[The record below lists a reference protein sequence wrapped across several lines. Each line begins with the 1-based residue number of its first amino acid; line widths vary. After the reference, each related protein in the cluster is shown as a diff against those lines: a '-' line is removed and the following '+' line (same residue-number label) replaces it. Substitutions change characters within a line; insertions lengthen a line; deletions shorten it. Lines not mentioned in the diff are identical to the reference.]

1 MTKKL
6 PEVFRGI
13 ALTGQIKGLFDECDV
28 TSVYMNKEQTKL
40 FVQLSLK
47 DIVHPQMLEVLAEKI
62 KAFVDEEH
70 LKVIIEER
78 YDLTYD
84 LAFSQLFEFYK
95 PCLLHLI
102 KRESP
107 FAAAKI
113 SAIEPEVTE
122 QGLVYQFDRFDYNY
136 LKKYTIDH
144 YITHVFQ
151 SKFGQN
157 IQVTFRE
164 KEGREDIVE
173 AFKATRKKEE
183 AKLMDTL
190 NLSAAAIAEKPK
202 EIVAQKPEKG
212 RKSLPDNLAIGRRGI
227 GGIVTKIKELNGDF
241 DSIIIEG
248 FVLTRDMRITKSEK
262 VLLIFD
268 VTDYTDAITC
278 KAFLKQEQYE
288 EQCKPKMGKTMFVRI
303 EGRVQFDTFSNE
315 LGIMINA
322 MEIIDDFRTKK
333 KDTSE
338 MKRVELHCHTQMSD
352 MDGMASAKSL
362 VKRAKGWGHPAIA
375 ITDHGVA
382 QAFPEAFHAI
392 DHDDPFKII
401 YGVEA
406 YIVDDL
412 KAIVRN
418 PKGQN
423 LQSEYVVFDL
433 ETTGFYAGRD
443 KITEIG
449 AVKIVGGEVV
459 DRYGTFINPERSIPL
474 KVQQLTKID
483 MTMVKDAPT
492 IEEELKNFLDFCG
505 DSILVA
511 HNADFDMGF
520 IEHFAKAQNI
530 AIKNTILDTLELAR
544 VFLPKMGSYKLGS
557 LAKHFKVPLINA
569 HRAVDD
575 AEATAHVLLAMF
587 EHMNQLNVH
596 SIDGILRYAQNSD
609 REVKKLRAAHAVILT
624 KNLVG
629 LRNLYEL
636 ISESHLNYF
645 FRQPKIPKSL
655 FNKFREGLIIGTAC
669 EAGEL
674 YKAVL
679 EDKPKEVIDRLC
691 DFYDYF
697 EIQPV
702 LNNEFLIRDGAV
714 EGLEGLRDVNRKIV
728 ALGEEHKKPVVATCD
743 VHFLDPEDEVY
754 RRILMAGKGF
764 SDADN
769 QAPLYLRTTDEML
782 KEFSYLGK
790 EKAFEVVVKN
800 TNLIANMIEKIDP
813 VPPDKYPPIIEG
825 SEEELRSICYDKA
838 HEIYGPNLPEQVTE
852 RLERELKS
860 IIGNGFAVMY
870 IIAQK
875 LVWKSVED
883 GYLVGSRGSVGSS
896 FAATMSGITEVNPL
910 AAHYICPQCY
920 YVDFESDVVKAHSGN
935 SGCDLPDADCPSCGH
950 KLIKEGHDIP
960 FETFLG
966 FYGDKEPDIDLNFS
980 GEYQAEA
987 HKYTEVLFGEGH
999 VFRAGTI
1006 GTMAEKTAFGFVKK
1020 YFDERGEKKRMAEI
1034 NRLVQGCTGVRRT
1047 SGQHPGGIIVVP
1059 KSESI
1064 YQFTPIQHPANDQ
1077 NTPII
1082 TTHFDYHSID
1092 HNLLKLDILGHDDP
1106 TMIRMLEDLTGMDA
1120 TSIPLDEPKVMSL
1133 FSGLDALGITPE
1145 DIGGTE
1151 LGSLG
1156 IPEFGTD
1163 FVIQML
1169 KDTKP
1174 QSFSDLCRIS
1184 GLSHGTDVW
1193 LNNAQELIA
1202 DGKANIKEIISTRD
1216 DIMTYLIFK
1225 GVEKGFAFKIMEGV
1239 RKGRGLT
1246 PDMEEAMKANGVPD
1260 WYIWSCK
1267 QIKYMFPKA
1276 HAVAYVMM
1284 AYRIAYFKVYH
1295 KEAYYATYF
1304 SIRAKDFNYET
1315 MCHGKH
1321 HLEEHL
1327 KMLKDKERRAK
1338 NREMDPETGAVTKF
1352 TNKEKDSIKDMKMVQ
1367 EMYARGI
1374 EFEPID
1380 LYEVDDKR
1388 HRIIDGKIMP
1398 SLSSLQGM
1406 GEKAAEALIQE
1417 RDKGRFISIEDLQ
1430 QRTKISK
1437 TVIELMKNN
1446 GILDGLQE
1454 SNQLSLFE
1462 L

>member
-1 MTKKL
+1 MAKKL
-6 PEVFRGI
+6 TDVFRGI
-13 ALTGQIKGLFDECDV
+13 ALTGQLSGIFDRCGVEHI
-28 TSVYMNKEQTKL
+28 YMNKEQTRL
-40 FVQLSLK
+40 YVQVVL
-47 DIVHPQMLEVLAEKI
+47 DEIVHPQMIEGLEEKI
-62 KAFVDEEH
+62 TEFVSEEA
-70 LKVIIEER
+70 LQVQVEER
-78 YDLTYD
+78 YEMRYD
-84 LAFSQLFEFYK
+84 LDFAALFEFYK

-102 KRESP
+102 KKESP
-107 FAAAKI
+107 FGAAKI
-113 SAIEPEVTE
+113 GKIEPVVLE
-122 QGLVYQFDRFDYNY
+122 QSLVYEFEAFDYAY
-136 LKKYTIDH
+136 ISEYKIDKYIAHT
-144 YITHVFQ
+144 FKR
-151 SKFGQN
+151 KFDM
-157 IQVTFRE
+157 QVDVKFKE
-164 KEGREDIVE
+164 KEHHKTVYE
-173 AFKATRKKEE
+173 AFKEKRAKEE
-183 AKLMDTL
+183 ARILDEM
-190 NLSAAAIAEKPK
+190 NLSATAIANKPKEVVAEKPK
-202 EIVAQKPEKG
+202 EKKKLPE
-212 RKSLPDNLAIGRRGI
+212 NLAIGRRGI
-227 GGIVTKIKELNGDF
+227 GGFVTKIKDLNGDF

-248 FVLTRDMRITKSEK
+248 YVLARDMRITRSEK

-268 VTDYTDAITC
+268 VTDYTDSITC
-278 KAFLKQEQYE
+278 KAFLKHEAYE
-288 EQCKPKMGKTMFVRI
+288 EQTKDKLSKNMFVRI

-322 MEIIDDFRTKK
+322 MEIIDDFREVKQDK
-333 KDTSE
+333 AE

-352 MDGMASAKSL
+352 MDGMTNAKEL

-375 ITDHGVA
+375 VTDHGVV

-392 DHDDPFKII
+392 SHDDPFKII

-412 KAIVRN
+412 KSIVRN

-423 LQSEYVVFDL
+423 LSSDYVVFDL
-433 ETTGFYAGRD
+433 ETTGFYAGKD
-443 KITEIG
+443 KVTEIG
-449 AVKIVGGEVV
+449 AVKISGGEVV
-459 DRYGTFINPERSIPL
+459 GRYGTFINPERAIPV
-474 KVQQLTKID
+474 KVQELTKID
-483 MTMVKDAPT
+483 MAMVKDAPT
-492 IEEELKNFLDFCG
+492 IEEELHNFLAFAG

-520 IEHFAKAQNI
+520 IEHFAKEQDI
-530 AIKNTILDTLELAR
+530 EIHNTILDTLELAR
-544 VFLPKMGSYKLGS
+544 IFLPDLKNYRLGT
-557 LAKHFKVPLINA
+557 LAKHFNVPLVNA

-575 AEATAHVLLAMF
+575 AEATALVLLALF

-596 SIDGILRYAQNSD
+596 SVDGIIRYSENSV

-636 ISESHLNYF
+636 ISESHLNHF

-655 FNKFREGLIIGTAC
+655 FNKLREGLIIGTAC

-691 DFYDYF
+691 DFYDYY
-697 EIQPV
+697 EIQP
-702 LNNEFLIRDGAV
+702 LGNNEFLLREGAV
-714 EGLEGLRDVNRKIV
+714 DSLEELREVNRKIV
-728 ALGEEHKKPVVATCD
+728 ALGEEHNKPVVATCD

-764 SDADN
+764 DDADN
-769 QAPLYLRTTDEML
+769 QAPLYLRTTEEML
-782 KEFSYLGK
+782 REFSYLGD
-790 EKAFEVVVKN
+790 EKAMEVVVTN
-800 TNLIANMIEKIDP
+800 TNLIADRIEKIDP
-813 VPPDKYPPIIEG
+813 VPPDKYPPVIEG
-825 SEEELRSICYDKA
+825 SDEELRTICYDKA
-838 HEIYGPNLPEQVTE
+838 HEIYGPDLPHQVTD
-852 RLERELKS
+852 RLERELNS
-860 IIGNGFAVMY
+860 IITNGFAVMY

-896 FAATMSGITEVNPL
+896 FAATMAGITEVNPL
-910 AAHYICPQCY
+910 AAHYICPSCY
-920 YVDFESDVVKAHSGN
+920 YVDFDSEIVVAHSGN
-935 SGCDLPDADCPSCGH
+935 SGCDLPDADCPRCGH
-950 KLIKEGHDIP
+950 KLDKEGHDIP

-980 GEYQAEA
+980 GEYQSEA

-1020 YFDERGEKKRMAEI
+1020 YFDERGESKRMAEI

-1064 YQFTPIQHPANDQ
+1064 YQFTPVQHPANDQ
-1077 NTPII
+1077 TTPII

-1120 TSIPLDEPKVMSL
+1120 TTIPLDEPQVMSL
-1133 FSGLDALGITPE
+1133 FSGLSALGINPE

-1156 IPEFGTD
+1156 VPEFGTD

-1202 DGKANIKEIISTRD
+1202 QGKANITEIISTRD

-1225 GVEKGFAFKIMEGV
+1225 GVEKGFAFKIMESV
-1239 RKGRGLT
+1239 RKGKGLT
-1246 PDMEEAMKANGVPD
+1246 PDMEEAMLANDVPD

-1284 AYRIAYFKVYH
+1284 AYRIAYFKVHH
-1295 KEAYYATYF
+1295 KEAYYTTYF
-1304 SIRAKDFNYET
+1304 SIRAKDFDYET

-1321 HLEEHL
+1321 QLEEHL
-1327 KMLKDKERRAK
+1327 AALKLKEKRAK
-1338 NREMDPETGAVTKF
+1338 NREMDPENGQVAKF
-1352 TNKEKDSIKDMKMVQ
+1352 SNKEKDSIKDMKMVQ

-1374 EFEPID
+1374 EFLPID
-1380 LYEVDDKR
+1380 LYTVDDKR
-1388 HRIIDGKIMP
+1388 FRIIDGKIMP
-1398 SLSSLQGM
+1398 ALSAFQGM
-1406 GEKAAEALIQE
+1406 GEKAAEAIILE
-1417 RDKGRFISIEDLQ
+1417 REKGRFISIEDLQ

-1437 TVIELMKNN
+1437 TVIEMMKNN

-1454 SNQLSLFE
+1454 SNQVSLFD

>member
-1 MTKKL
+1 MSKKL
-6 PEVFRGI
+6 IEVFKGI
-13 ALTGQIKGLFDECDV
+13 PLTGSIKGVFDDCDV
-28 TSVYMNKEQTKL
+28 VRVFMNKDQTKL
-40 FVQLSLK
+40 FVQLVLTE
-47 DIVHPQMLEVLAEKI
+47 IVHPQLIEGLENKIHEFIAEESLEVR
-62 KAFVDEEH
+62 VEEH
-70 LKVIIEER
+70 YE
-78 YDLTYD
+78 LTYS
-84 LAFSQLFEFYK
+84 LSLRQLFEFYK

-102 KRESP
+102 KKESP
-107 FAAAKI
+107 FGAAKI
-113 SAIEPEVTE
+113 AMIDPVISEGSLSYE
-122 QGLVYQFDRFDYNY
+122 FDEFDFNY
-136 LKKYTIDH
+136 LKNYTIDSFIAH
-144 YITHVFQ
+144 AF
-151 SKFGQN
+151 KKRFGMD
-157 IQVTFRE
+157 IQVTFKE
-164 KEGREDIVE
+164 KERQHTVFDE
-173 AFKATRKKEE
+173 FKENRAKEE
-183 AKLMDTL
+183 AKIMDGM
-190 NLSAAAIAEKPK
+190 NLSASAIAAKPK
-202 EIVAQKPEKG
+202 EVAAQKPPKG
-212 RKSLPDNLAIGRRGI
+212 KKQLPENLAIGRRGI
-227 GGIVTKIKELNGDF
+227 GGFVTKIKELNGDF
-241 DSIIIEG
+241 DRIIIEG
-248 FVLTRDMRITKSEK
+248 YVLSQDMRITKSEK
-262 VLLIFD
+262 VLMIFD
-268 VTDYTDAITC
+268 VTDFSDSITC
-278 KAFLKQEQYE
+278 KAFLKQDMFE
-288 EQCKPKMGKTMFVRI
+288 EQTKPKLSKNMFVRI

-315 LGIMINA
+315 LGVMIDA
-322 MEIIDDFRTKK
+322 METIDDFRQTKK
-333 KDTSE
+333 DSAKV
-338 MKRVELHCHTQMSD
+338 KRVELHSHTQMSD
-352 MDGMASAKSL
+352 MDGMTNAKAL
-362 VKRAKGWGHPAIA
+362 VKRARSWNHSAIA
-375 ITDHGVA
+375 ITDHGVC
-382 QAFPEAFHAI
+382 QAFPEAFHAL

-412 KAIVRN
+412 KSIVRH

-423 LQSEYVVFDL
+423 LKSDYVVFDL

-449 AVKIVGGEVV
+449 AVKISGGEVV
-459 DRYGTFINPERSIPL
+459 DRYGTFINPERAIPL
-474 KVQQLTKID
+474 KVQELTKID
-483 MTMVKDAPT
+483 MSMVKDAPT
-492 IEEELKNFLDFCG
+492 IEDELTNFIDFCG

-520 IEHFAKAQNI
+520 IEHFAKKQDI
-530 AIKNTILDTLELAR
+530 ELDNTVLDTLELAR
-544 VFLPKMGSYKLGS
+544 IFFGDLKNHKLGT

-569 HRAVDD
+569 HRAIDD
-575 AEATAHVLLAMF
+575 AEATAYVLLAMF
-587 EHMNQLNVH
+587 EHMNQINIH
-596 SIDGILRYAQNSD
+596 TIDGILKYADNSE
-609 REVKKLRAAHAVILT
+609 REVKKQRAAHAVILT

-636 ISESHLNYF
+636 VSEAHLNHF

-655 FNKFREGLIIGTAC
+655 YNEFREGLIIGTAC

-674 YKAVL
+674 YRAVL

-697 EIQPV
+697 EIQPIA
-702 LNNEFLIRDGAV
+702 NNEFLIREDAV
-714 EGLEGLRDVNRKIV
+714 GGWEDLREVNRKIV
-728 ALGEEHKKPVVATCD
+728 ALGEEHNKPVVATGD
-743 VHFLDPEDEVY
+743 VHFMDPEDEVY

-764 SDADN
+764 DDADN
-769 QAPLYLRTTDEML
+769 QAPLYFRTTEEML
-782 KEFSYLGK
+782 NEFRYLGE
-790 EKAFEVVVKN
+790 EKAYEVVVTN
-800 TNLIANMIEKIDP
+800 TNVIADMIEKIDP
-813 VPPDKYPPIIEG
+813 VPPDKYPPVIEG
-825 SEEELRSICYDKA
+825 SDEELRSICYNKA
-838 HEIYGPNLPEQVTE
+838 HEIYGPDLPPQVTE
-852 RLERELKS
+852 RLERELNS
-860 IIGNGFAVMY
+860 IITNGFAVMY

-875 LVWKSVED
+875 LVWKSVAD

-910 AAHYICPQCY
+910 SAHYICPQCY

-950 KLIKEGHDIP
+950 PLNKEGHDIP

-980 GEYQAEA
+980 GEYQSDA
-987 HKYTEVLFGEGH
+987 HKYTEVLFGKGH

-1120 TSIPLDEPKVMSL
+1120 TTISLDEPKVMSL
-1133 FSGLDALGITPE
+1133 FSGLDALAIQPE

-1225 GVEKGFAFKIMEGV
+1225 GVEKGFAFKIMESV
-1239 RKGRGLT
+1239 RKGKGLN
-1246 PDMEEAMKANGVPD
+1246 PEMEEAMIENGVPD

-1321 HLEEHL
+1321 QLEEHL
-1327 KMLKDKERRAK
+1327 KILRDKEKRAK
-1338 NREMDPETGAVTKF
+1338 NREVDPETGMVTKF
-1352 TNKEKDSIKDMKMVQ
+1352 TAKEKDSIKDMKMVQ
-1367 EMYARGI
+1367 EMYARGVA
-1374 EFEPID
+1374 FLPID
-1380 LYEVDDKR
+1380 LYVVDDRR
-1388 HRIIDGKIMP
+1388 HKIIDGRIMP
-1398 SLSSLQGM
+1398 ALSSLQGL
-1406 GEKAAEALIQE
+1406 GEKAAEALIAE

-1454 SNQLSLFE
+1454 TNQLSLFE

>member
-6 PEVFRGI
+6 TQVFQGI
-13 ALTGQIKGLFDECDV
+13 ALTGQIKGLFDDCDV
-28 TSVYMNKEQTKL
+28 TNVYMNKEQTKL
-40 FVQLSLK
+40 YVQLHLTE
-47 DIVHPQMLEVLAEKI
+47 IIHPQMLEHLAEKVRE
-62 KAFVDEEH
+62 FVGEEE
-70 LKVIIEER
+70 LKVTIEEQ
-78 YDLTYD
+78 YELTFD
-84 LAFSQLFEFYK
+84 LAFPQLFEFYK

-107 FAAAKI
+107 FGAAKI
-113 SAIEPEVTE
+113 SGITPEISPE
-122 QGLVYQFDRFDYNY
+122 GLVYKFEQFDYNY
-136 LKKYTIDH
+136 LKNYTIDA
-144 YITHVFQ
+144 YIAYVFK
-151 SKFGQN
+151 SKFGHD
-157 IQVTFRE
+157 IQVSFVE
-164 KEGREDIVE
+164 KEHHANVVE
-173 AFKATRKKEE
+173 EFKENRKREE
-183 AKLMDTL
+183 AKLMDSM
-190 NLSAAAIAEKPK
+190 NLSAAAIADKPK
-202 EIVAQKPEKG
+202 EVVAEKPQKGK
-212 RKSLPDNLAIGRRGI
+212 KALPPNLAIGRRGI
-227 GGIVTKIKELNGDF
+227 GGFVTKIKNLNGDF

-248 FVLTRDMRITKSEK
+248 FILAQDMRITRSEK

-268 VTDYTDAITC
+268 VTDYSDSITC
-278 KAFLKQEQYE
+278 KAFLKQEQYD
-288 EQCKPKMGKTMFVRI
+288 EQTKPLLGKEMFVRI

-322 MEIIDDFRTKK
+322 MEMIEDFRTKK
-333 KDTSE
+333 KDNAE

-362 VKRAKGWGHPAIA
+362 VKRAKSWGHPGIA

-412 KAIVRN
+412 KSIIRH

-433 ETTGFYAGRD
+433 ETTGFYPGRD
-443 KITEIG
+443 KVTEIG
-449 AVKIVGGEVV
+449 AVKIVEGKVV
-459 DRYGTFINPERSIPL
+459 DRYGTFINPERAIPL

-492 IEEELKNFLDFCG
+492 IEEELQNFLDFCG

-520 IEHFAKAQNI
+520 VEHFAKLMDI
-530 AIKNTILDTLELAR
+530 TVENTVLDTLELAR
-544 VFLPKMGSYKLGS
+544 VFLPEMGSYRLGT
-557 LAKHFKVPLINA
+557 LAKHFKVPLVNA

-596 SIDGILRYAQNSD
+596 TIDGILRYAENSD

-636 ISESHLNYF
+636 ISESHLNHF

-655 FNKFREGLIIGTAC
+655 YNKFREGLIIGTAC

-691 DFYDYF
+691 DFYDYY
-697 EIQPV
+697 EIQPIH
-702 LNNEFLIRDGAV
+702 NNEFLIRKEAV
-714 EGLEGLRDVNRKIV
+714 ESFEDLREVNRKIV
-728 ALGEEHKKPVVATCD
+728 ALGEEHDKPVVATCD

-764 SDADN
+764 DDADN

-782 KEFSYLGK
+782 KEFTYLGK

-800 TNLIANMIEKIDP
+800 TNVIADMIEKIDP

-825 SEEELRSICYDKA
+825 SEEELRSICYEKA
-838 HEIYGPNLPEQVTE
+838 HEIYGPDLPPQVTE

-875 LVWKSVED
+875 LVWKSMED

-910 AAHYICPQCY
+910 AAHYICPQCH
-920 YVDFESDVVKAHSGN
+920 YVDFESEIIKAHSGN
-935 SGCDLPDADCPSCGH
+935 SGCDLPNADCPSCGH
-950 KLIKEGHDIP
+950 ELIKEGHDIP

-980 GEYQAEA
+980 GEYQANA
-987 HKYTEVLFGEGH
+987 HQYTEVLFGEGH

-1020 YFDERGEKKRMAEI
+1020 YFDERGENKRMAEI

-1077 NTPII
+1077 KTPII

-1106 TMIRMLEDLTGMDA
+1106 TMIRMMEDLTGIDA
-1120 TSIPLDEPKVMSL
+1120 TTIPLDEPKVMSL
-1133 FSGLDALGITPE
+1133 FSGLDALDIRPE

-1202 DGKANIKEIISTRD
+1202 EGKANIKEIISTRD

-1225 GVEKGFAFKIMEGV
+1225 GVEKGLAFTIMESV
-1239 RKGRGLT
+1239 RKGKGLK
-1246 PDMEEAMKANGVPD
+1246 PEMEEAMIENGVPD

-1284 AYRIAYFKVYH
+1284 AYRIAFFKVYH

-1327 KMLKDKERRAK
+1327 KILKDKEKRAK
-1338 NREMDPETGAVTKF
+1338 SREIDPETGVVAKF
-1352 TNKEKDSIKDMKMVQ
+1352 SNKDKDSIKDMKMVQ

-1374 EFEPID
+1374 EFLPID
-1380 LYEVDDKR
+1380 LYKVHDKR
-1388 HRIIDGKIMP
+1388 HQIFDGKIMP

-1406 GEKAAEALIQE
+1406 GEKAAEALIIE
-1417 RDKGRFISIEDLQ
+1417 RDKDKFISIEDLQ
-1430 QRTKISK
+1430 KRTKISK

-1446 GILDGLQE
+1446 GILDGFQE